1 MIIFFLVVE
10 VGVRDVFFF
19 FRWFNIR
26 EDRLGLVV
34 VVDFFLFEV
43 KFFIVRGI
51 GGIGVLSL
59 LEFGFGRVVA
69 LDVYKIFIFLLY
81 RKYLIKKFKKI
92 YKCVDFYLYVY

>member
-51 GGIGVLSL
+51 RGIGVLSS

-69 LDVYKIFIFLLY
+69 LDVYKIFIFLLR
-81 RKYLIKKFKKI
+81 RKYLIKKIKKI